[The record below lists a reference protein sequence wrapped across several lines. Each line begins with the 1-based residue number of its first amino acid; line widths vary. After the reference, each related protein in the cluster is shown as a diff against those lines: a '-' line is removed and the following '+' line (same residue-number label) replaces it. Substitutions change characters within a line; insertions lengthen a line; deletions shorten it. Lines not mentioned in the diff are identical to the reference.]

1 MKVLFMSEEHS
12 IKRKL
17 AAQIA
22 LHYSEG
28 KADIYQLKTSFDPI
42 DHQIQP
48 ILEEEGIPF
57 STDGVQIAE
66 NMNQEMYDV
75 IIMLCKSFRRK
86 LLSFPGFPALLY
98 WPIDNPVK
106 RGHAPHQIQDSLR
119 ETRDDL
125 IKKLDHFFNDG
136 YIDAFYRQGNQLND
150 LLNDKSQGVVRFN
163 REEIITGVSD
173 EAAKLSGYDKDTL
186 LGKPLHFLIID
197 DTISRHALA
206 VTDEGVAFRECE
218 LKLKR
223 QDKEV
228 VNIHCTFRSLSRDRG
243 LGGYLSFIESREE
256 PVIQPMEGTR
266 GLDRLSWDRVEA
278 SLKQTGGN
286 RTKAARVLGV
296 GRATVYRFLERE
308 KMQGRTPKTELV

>member
-1 MKVLFMSEEHS
+1 
-12 IKRKL
+12 
-17 AAQIA
+17 
-22 LHYSEG
+22 
-28 KADIYQLKTSFDPI
+28 
-42 DHQIQP
+42 
-48 ILEEEGIPF
+48 
-57 STDGVQIAE
+57 
-66 NMNQEMYDV
+66 
-75 IIMLCKSFRRK
+75 
-86 LLSFPGFPALLY
+86 
-98 WPIDNPVK
+98 
-106 RGHAPHQIQDSLR
+106 
-119 ETRDDL
+119 
-125 IKKLDHFFNDG
+125 
-136 YIDAFYRQGNQLND
+136 

-296 GRATVYRFLERE
+296 GRATFYRFLERE